1 MTLFPSQEET
11 VRDTDS
17 GNLYGLEKFWAFLL
31 YYRHANEL
39 HVMPKLKAM
48 LEPFKTIED
57 FKILYTVGL
66 SHTVL
71 HCVF

>member
-1 MTLFPSQEET
+1 M
-11 VRDTDS
+11 RDTDS

-31 YYRHANEL
+31 YYRHAAEL

-57 FKILYTVGL
+57 FKILYTVRE
-66 SHTVL
+66 SHGITSD
-71 HCVF
+71 